1 MKKILITTDFS
12 QTSLNALKY
21 AAELAKKNNSKLFL
35 LNISFLPTFYVNSID
50 NYSFYKNDLE
60 NAVKRIKSISKKEID
75 ALLKLPYLKTI
86 DIESE
91 VLVGYSIYYEIINYA
106 KKIKPDVIIMGS
118 HSGKKGSL
126 FNIGS
131 NTERVIRTT
140 EIPVIVVNKQSSPGK
155 IKKVVF
161 ASDFEKDARKVYPF
175 LHSLVKEC
183 NPEIHLLYINTKT
196 NFREYDDI
204 KLQIIR
210 FKKLFPGNFK
220 MLVRASKHIDE
231 GIVKYA
237 NSINADLIA
246 LGVKRR
252 KGISLYLTD
261 RITEGV
267 IHKSRIPVLAIDN
280 PK

>member
-1 MKKILITTDFS
+1 MKKILVPTDFS

-21 AAELAKKNNSKLFL
+21 AAGLAKKNNSKLHL
-35 LNISFLPTFYVNSID
+35 LNISFLPTFYADGLN
-50 NYSFYKNDLE
+50 NYSFYRNDLE
-60 NAVKRIKSISKKEID
+60 NAVKRIKSISKSEID
-75 ALLKLPYLKTI
+75 VLLKLPFLEKI
-86 DIESE
+86 EIESE

-106 KKIKPDVIIMGS
+106 KKIKPDIIIMGS

-126 FNIGS
+126 FKIGS

-140 EIPVIVVNKQSSPGK
+140 EIPVIVVKKQSSPSK
-155 IKKVVF
+155 IKKIVF

-175 LHSLVKEC
+175 LHSLVREY

-196 NFREYDDI
+196 NFREYEDI

-220 MLVRASKHIDE
+220 MLVRAAKHIDE
-231 GIVKYA
+231 GIVKYS

-252 KGISLYLTD
+252 KGLSLYLTD

-267 IHKSRIPVLAIDN
+267 IDKSKIPVLAIDN